1 MVFEIKKTKDKSG
14 AINKSL
20 YLPESLA
27 KQIQQIAVEHDT
39 SFNNIVVSMIE
50 HCLKDGPG

>member
-39 SFNNIVVSMIE
+39 SFNKIVVSMIE

>member
-50 HCLKDGPG
+50 HCLKDSPG